1 MMHPRTRIS
10 GSATFS
16 STSEDT
22 EDVNMT
28 GSDQV
33 VSVLLLLQATLLVDG
48 VVVDE
53 VITERFPV
61 LVIERIAVSRVLAS
75 S

>member
-1 MMHPRTRIS
+1 
-10 GSATFS
+10 
-16 STSEDT
+16 
-22 EDVNMT
+22 MT